1 MQLGRQTTNY
11 IPNIHPHTRPYSL
24 VYGVEEVLP
33 LECEIRSL
41 RITIQEGLTSKEKAS
56 LQLSKLKTLH
66 GKRLKVQ
73 KGIKCYQALHFKFF
87 NQTV

>member
-1 MQLGRQTTNY
+1 M
-11 IPNIHPHTRPYSL
+11 
-24 VYGVEEVLP
+24 YGVEEVLP

-41 RITIQEGLTSKEKAS
+41 RITIQEGLKSKEIVS

-73 KGIKCYQALHFKFF
+73 KGIECYQALHFKFF
-87 NQTV
+87 NQNV